1 MKISQYLEKYGNDEK
16 KVYNLQKLYDN
27 WMKTGSV
34 LYNAMSDI
42 VSMCGD
48 HGSDV
53 FAKIETIK
61 NAALDSMERADNI
74 GLTNPDF
81 YEYKQRSNNLAKQ
94 IKLMKRREGKC

>member
-1 MKISQYLEKYGNDEK
+1 MRIYQYLEKYGKDEK
-16 KVYNLQKLYDN
+16 KVYDLQKLYDN

-34 LYNAMSDI
+34 LYNAMSEI

-53 FAKIETIK
+53 FVKLETIK
-61 NAALDSMERADNI
+61 NAALDSIEQADNI

-81 YEYKQRSNNLAKQ
+81 YEYEKRSNNLAKQ
-94 IKLMKRREGKC
+94 IKLMKGREGKC